1 MSPEAED
8 PSVRP
13 SADDDLR
20 VEPIAPSETPAH
32 PAWRRGR
39 RGLVALGAGLMV
51 VVGLGLV
58 LARGG
63 AGPAAPVDGTTL
75 DVEVAAL
82 APPPEPGPPEAPL
95 DVLPD
100 DMVAA
105 APVAQVPQAP
115 VPEEEPPAAA
125 APSPAERGAARSSAD
140 SSGPEAV
147 SADVADGG
155 PSFDCRQAR
164 SRAERMVCADPR
176 LAQADL
182 RLDAAYRAALDA
194 GVPAWRL
201 ERQQRRW
208 LRAREDAAFEAP
220 QAVAQVYEARIAELN
235 DLAAP
240 PPWPPSW

>member
-13 SADDDLR
+13 SADNDLR
-20 VEPIAPSETPAH
+20 VEPIAPRETPAH

-39 RGLVALGAGLMV
+39 RGSVTLGAGLIV

-58 LARGG
+58 LAGG
-63 AGPAAPVDGTTL
+63 GTGPPAPVDGTTL

-125 APSPAERGAARSSAD
+125 APSPAERGAARSPAD
-140 SSGPEAV
+140 PPGPEAV

-208 LRAREDAAFEAP
+208 IRAREDAAFEAP